1 MKNVLSLKNNYI
13 NVLEDDGVISFGG
26 NQSWIGSA
34 DSDRKS
40 KNNIICAFGCGLISA
55 VDILSYLE
63 KKEDTEKKDSEEQLS
78 IAGYREKLSEFERTH
93 FHVSYY
99 FGIPGT
105 RLARKMN
112 RFFRKKKLPYR
123 AKWGMSGKKLLP
135 RLREMLENDIPATL
149 SIGPG
154 FFHKDR
160 LPLYALKLD
169 KNGDIESGNLKYSV
183 KRNGSTKDHYVTV
196 TGMIED
202 DDRLLLE
209 ISSWGRKFFIDY
221 KEYTDYVKKCD
232 NYIFS
237 NILYIRFTTGDR
249 LPTTGSDPVAR
260 SLSPVARSLS
270 PVVGS
275 LSPVAEKTG
284 KDEKR

>member
-1 MKNVLSLKNNYI
+1 MGYKNLKNTFSLKSNYI
-13 NVLEDDGVISFGG
+13 NVLEENGTVSFGG
-26 NQSWIGSA
+26 NQSWIVDDGSNK
-34 DSDRKS
+34 KS
-40 KNNIICAFGCGLISA
+40 KNNIIRTFGCGLISA

-63 KKEDTEKKDSEEQLS
+63 KRDGAGEKVPDVSMSVAE
-78 IAGYREKLSEFERTH
+78 YRKKINEFERTH

-123 AKWGMSGKKLLP
+123 ARWGMSGKKLLP
-135 RLREMLENDIPATL
+135 RLKEMLENDIPATF

-160 LPLYALKLD
+160 LPLYTMRLD
-169 KNGDIESGNLKYSV
+169 KNGNIEYGNLKYIIRKS
-183 KRNGSTKDHYVTV
+183 GSTKDHYVTV
-196 TGMIED
+196 TGMIQD

-209 ISSWGRKFFIDY
+209 ISSWGQKFYIDY

-237 NILYIRFTTGDR
+237 NILYIK
-249 LPTTGSDPVAR
+249 LI
-260 SLSPVARSLS
+260 
-270 PVVGS
+270 
-275 LSPVAEKTG
+275 
-284 KDEKR
+284 